1 MKLFNILTAGVL
13 LCAGLASCEMKDELK
28 GSGEGSSDMGY
39 LDLEVAVNAS
49 QNNVSRADGVT
60 DEGENENV
68 GVSIPTGD
76 FPVIITNVDDPSNP
90 IEYDKYESFDKLKEE
105 NKDGIVALP
114 VGTYT
119 VTAHSN
125 DVLEGEMDV
134 PYYEGTEEINI
145 TKDVTSGVE
154 VKCTMKNTKIALSYD
169 TKFTANFTDWT
180 ITVTDGTTVLTF
192 ECTNNEDVTQLNPAP
207 KYMWVAD
214 GVSELT
220 VHASGHNLKGE
231 FVSEERV
238 LTKPAGGN
246 SANWTGGDALT
257 ITMEENTPADP
268 TGVQG
273 SGITITADVEF
284 EESDATIEV
293 PVTPGGST
301 EEPGGGDDDD
311 KEDPKPPVTDEK
323 APTITLP
330 KTKYTLPDDMQADAD
345 VLIQTALK
353 EGSSSEYVGLKS
365 VFVKITPGNE
375 GFKNALSVLLA
386 QNIDFTKGVE
396 LVNNKNVET
405 YIGMIAEGL
414 QVPEPNAASYPFPV
428 GKFFETLGSSDMG
441 ITSNTGHVFDITVTD
456 NNDKTAH
463 ATLSVEVVSVE

>member
-28 GSGEGSSDMGY
+28 GSSEGSSDMGY
-39 LDLEVAVNAS
+39 LDLGVAVNAS
-49 QNNVSRADGVT
+49 QNNVSRAGDVT
-60 DEGENENV
+60 DEGKNENV

-76 FPVIITNVDDPSNP
+76 FPVIITNVDNPSDP
-90 IEYDKYESFDKLKEE
+90 IEYESFDQLKEE

-125 DVLEGEMDV
+125 DILEGEMDV

-145 TKDVTSGVE
+145 TKDVKSETHV
-154 VKCTMKNTKIALSYD
+154 VCTMKNTKIALSYD
-169 TKFTANFTDWT
+169 SKFIANFTDWI

-192 ECTNNEDVTQLNPAP
+192 ECTDNEDVTQLNPAP

-214 GVSELT
+214 GVSQLT
-220 VHASGHNLKGE
+220 VHASGYNLKGE

-284 EESDATIEV
+284 DESDATIDV
-293 PVTPGGST
+293 PVTPG
-301 EEPGGGDDDD
+301 EDGGDDN
-311 KEDPKPPVTDEK
+311 KDPEPPVTDNKPTMTLPGTDGNITYTLNGNDMPTIANVEIK
-323 APTITLP
+323 APAGISSLWVTIDAGNDKFANTLSSLVDSGLNFTSGVEMVDNP
-330 KTKYTLPDDMQADAD
+330 IITG
-345 VLIQTALK
+345 VLSAFLNGEEIAAPATGETSYSFPIHAFFSLMNFYGATAPESHVFKMILK
-353 EGSSSEYVGLKS
+353 D
-365 VFVKITPGNE
+365 
-375 GFKNALSVLLA
+375 NAGETIEKELSVTI
-386 QNIDFTKGVE
+386 NS
-396 LVNNKNVET
+396 
-405 YIGMIAEGL
+405 AE
-414 QVPEPNAASYPFPV
+414 
-428 GKFFETLGSSDMG
+428 
-441 ITSNTGHVFDITVTD
+441 
-456 NNDKTAH
+456 
-463 ATLSVEVVSVE
+463 

>member
-39 LDLEVAVNAS
+39 LDLGVAVNAS
-49 QNNVSRADGVT
+49 QNNVSRAGDVT

-76 FPVIITNVDDPSNP
+76 FPVIITNVDDTSEP
-90 IEYDKYESFDKLKEE
+90 IEYESFDKLKEE

-125 DVLEGEMDV
+125 DELETEMLV

-145 TKDVTSGVE
+145 TKDVQSKAE
-154 VKCTMKNTKIALSYD
+154 VVCTMKNTKIALSYD
-169 TKFTANFTDWT
+169 TEFIANFTDWE
-180 ITVTDGTTVLTF
+180 ITVTDGTTILKFT
-192 ECTNNEDVTQLNPAP
+192 CTNNKDTEQLNPAP
-207 KYMWVAD
+207 KYMLVAD
-214 GVSELT
+214 GISKLT
-220 VHASGHNLKGE
+220 VHASGHNLQGE

-301 EEPGGGDDDD
+301 EEPGGGTEEPGTGGDDEQKPTVSSKYLGQTITFS
-311 KEDPKPPVTDEK
+311 KEQNN
-323 APTITLP
+323 APTDVVVEMFAPNGIQHVYIKATTSDTSTL
-330 KTKYTLPDDMQADAD
+330 QG
-345 VLIQTALK
+345 IFTAI
-353 EGSSSEYVGLKS
+353 GFMSEKGVDFVGLAE
-365 VFVKITPGNE
+365 NE
-375 GFKNALSVLLA
+375 AAGEIAPLFEDLPEIGDTSYSFK
-386 QNIDFTKGVE
+386 
-396 LVNNKNVET
+396 
-405 YIGMIAEGL
+405 
-414 QVPEPNAASYPFPV
+414 
-428 GKFFETLGSSDMG
+428 LGSLATMLTVGDHS
-441 ITSNTGHVFDITVTD
+441 FTVT
-456 NNDKTAH
+456 
-463 ATLSVEVVSVE
+463 VVDQEGVSSDSAIVKFNVTE

>member
-39 LDLEVAVNAS
+39 LDLGVAVNAS

-76 FPVIITNVDDPSNP
+76 FPVIITNVDDPSDP
-90 IEYDKYESFDKLKEE
+90 IKYESFDQLKEE

-145 TKDVTSGVE
+145 TKDVKSETHV
-154 VKCTMKNTKIALSYD
+154 VCTMKNTKIALSYD
-169 TKFTANFTDWT
+169 TEFIANFTNWT

-220 VHASGHNLKGE
+220 VHASGYNLKGE

-257 ITMEENTPADP
+257 IKMEENTPADP

-301 EEPGGGDDDD
+301 EEPGGGAAYRGCACG
-311 KEDPKPPVTDEK
+311 V
-323 APTITLP
+323 
-330 KTKYTLPDDMQADAD
+330 
-345 VLIQTALK
+345 ALR
-353 EGSSSEYVGLKS
+353 GLE
-365 VFVKITPGNE
+365 IPGVAF
-375 GFKNALSVLLA
+375 GAIIRA
-386 QNIDFTKGVE
+386 
-396 LVNNKNVET
+396 
-405 YIGMIAEGL
+405 GL
-414 QVPEPNAASYPFPV
+414 
-428 GKFFETLGSSDMG
+428 
-441 ITSNTGHVFDITVTD
+441 
-456 NNDKTAH
+456 
-463 ATLSVEVVSVE
+463 VSVMTFRAWKQSVVLCMRVSFCLVLRNREFVHFVIVAVTGDAHVASQDLFEFRGGGGVVA

>member
-13 LCAGLASCEMKDELK
+13 LCAGLASCEMKDELR

-39 LDLEVAVNAS
+39 LDLGVAVNAS
-49 QNNVSRADGVT
+49 QNNVSRAGDVT
-60 DEGENENV
+60 DEGKNENV

-90 IEYDKYESFDKLKEE
+90 IEYDKYDSFNQLKEE
-105 NKDGIVALP
+105 NKDGVVALP

-145 TKDVTSGVE
+145 TKDVKSETHV
-154 VKCTMKNTKIALSYD
+154 VCTMKNTKIALSYD
-169 TKFTANFTDWT
+169 SEFIANFTDWI

-311 KEDPKPPVTDEK
+311 KEDPKPPVTDEN
-323 APTITLP
+323 APTLSGEYLTKTLTFDQSSDETFPELTITMNVPNKIKDVTVTASSDNEMFRKALGSP
-330 KTKYTLPDDMQADAD
+330 ELGLLDGATL
-345 VLIQTALK
+345 I
-353 EGSSSEYVGLKS
+353 
-365 VFVKITPGNE
+365 
-375 GFKNALSVLLA
+375 KN
-386 QNIDFTKGVE
+386 
-396 LVNNKNVET
+396 
-405 YIGMIAEGL
+405 
-414 QVPEPNAASYPFPV
+414 
-428 GKFFETLGSSDMG
+428 ETLGNMFTLPIAGD
-441 ITSNTGHVFDITVTD
+441 TSYKF
-456 NNDKTAH
+456 
-463 ATLSVEVVSVE
+463 TLSTTLGGMLKGFIGNHSFKVKVLDEKDLSAEGTLNICIINSATK